1 MKSKKPNK
9 KKTGATKKR
18 ARVSSKSKSTNLKVE
33 KRRGKGIYDV
43 IFPSGSKTE
52 SGIDSV
58 IDSLNY
64 KSIRDS
70 NEFVKI
76 TFVSKFR
83 KKHASISYIQEY
95 DFETKKE
102 LNEQIKQSLKD
113 INYTIFRKP
122 VKGTGD
128 SVKRMNRLK
137 NYLSRIIIDFE
148 GAD

>member
-1 MKSKKPNK
+1 MNMKSKKPNK

-18 ARVSSKSKSTNLKVE
+18 ARVSSKSKTKIE
-33 KRRGKGIYDV
+33 KRRGKGIYD
-43 IFPSGSKTE
+43 IMLPNGSKTE
-52 SGIDSV
+52 SGIDNI
-58 IDSLNY
+58 IDTLNY
-64 KSIRDS
+64 GTIRDS

-95 DFETKKE
+95 DYETKRE

-137 NYLSRIIIDFE
+137 NFLSRIIIDFE